1 MYPNLEAELKRRN
14 IKRIDLAK
22 HLGMGISAISDK
34 MQHKSDFS
42 LGAAI
47 AIKKFLGVNFSL
59 EYLFARN
66 DEQRLEGDSNEF

>member
-22 HLGMGISAISDK
+22 HLGIGISAISDK

-42 LGAAI
+42 LSAAI
-47 AIKKFLGVNFSL
+47 AIKKFLGVDFPL
-59 EYLFARN
+59 EYLFDKV
-66 DEQRLEGDSNEF
+66 DEDSLPTQ